1 MTAPFIETPRFPDE
15 LAAWAKGGRSFRT
28 ISVETYGGDEYRTA
42 AWSMPRGEWDI
53 TSALRQTQPNAA
65 YNWKT
70 LRNFF
75 TACKGQLYAFRF
87 KDFQD
92 YTDDDAGVLG
102 TTGVGVAATLA
113 YQMFKNYV
121 VSPLTTQVIVQ
132 KPVASTIKIYINGVL
147 KTLTT
152 DYTLDST
159 TGIVTFVSQ
168 PGVGLA
174 LTWTGEYDVP
184 VRFAADI
191 PAMGLEDTGSFLE
204 WQDLRVIQVR
214 NL

>member
-1 MTAPFIETPRFPDE
+1 MAAPFIETPRFPDE
-15 LAAWAKGGRSFRT
+15 LAAWAKGGRAYRT
-28 ISVETYGGDEYRTA
+28 IAVETYGGDEYRTA

-53 TSALRQTQPNAA
+53 SSALRQTQPNAT
-65 YNWKT
+65 YNWKA

-75 TACKGQLYAFRF
+75 NACKGQLYAFRF

-92 YTDDDAGVLG
+92 YTDDGAGVLG
-102 TTGVGVAATLA
+102 TTGLAVAATLA
-113 YQMFKNYV
+113 YQMYKNYT

-132 KPVASTIKIYINGVL
+132 KPVVGTVKVFNNGVQQ
-147 KTLTT
+147 TT
-152 DYTLDST
+152 PGQYTLDTT

-168 PGVGLA
+168 PTVGHT

-184 VRFAADI
+184 ARFASDI
-191 PAMGLEDTGSFLE
+191 PNMGLEDTGSLLE
-204 WQDLRVIQVR
+204 WQDLRIIQVR